1 MTQTLVLVAVFVFL
15 LALAPMA
22 VKWMKQRSASGLPGM
37 NSASRIVSVLAVG
50 PHQRVVTVEVGPEGA
65 RVWLTL
71 GVTAQSINCLHT
83 TEVAAAAAAPP
94 PLTQRQSSVGS

>member
-22 VKWMKQRSASGLPGM
+22 VKWLKQRSLGGLQGMAS
-37 NSASRIVSVLAVG
+37 AARIVSVLAGG

-71 GVTAQSINCLHT
+71 GVTAQSITCLHT
-83 TEVAAAAAAPP
+83 APVATANAAAPP
-94 PLTQRQSSVGS
+94 LALRQTAEGE